1 MNQASV
7 PEHAPAGASTSVP
20 VGVPVGDLSA
30 LLETVAETL
39 DDPTWLRTRRR
50 EALERYH
57 ALAWPRGDEEMWRRT
72 PLRNAP
78 WQQWRLP
85 LAEDASSPPP
95 LPSWLNGVARDD
107 AAGVIMHADARLLQE
122 ELAQDLAQRG
132 VLLAPLSQAAREYPD
147 LVQRHLH
154 ALLPADSDRFTALS
168 AALWTQ
174 GLFCYVP
181 RGVHVDTPLYHLKT
195 SQADGAGILGQTL
208 IVVEEGASLT
218 LVEATAS
225 TSHPASTRAPAFSHH
240 SLEIVAEADTQ
251 VHVVLVQNWGDN
263 VSAFVTARARAG
275 REANVQIASAVFGGR
290 LHKERLTMDLAGEGA
305 RADLL
310 GIFVAVG
317 HQHVEFNTR
326 QDHTAERGE
335 STLLIKGALDGHAR
349 AVQYGV
355 IKIFPEG
362 QRTVA
367 QQTLR
372 NLLLSGDAEADP
384 IPVLEIEADDVKC
397 AHAAAVGPVDP
408 EHLFYLQAR
417 GIPPEMAERMV
428 VQGFLDVVVDRLPDA
443 HLRTVVESLVERK
456 LQEEPTE

>member
-7 PEHAPAGASTSVP
+7 HEHARASARTSEPAADP
-20 VGVPVGDLSA
+20 A
-30 LLETVAETL
+30 ELLEAAAVAL
-39 DDPTWLRTRRR
+39 DDPTWLRTRRL

-57 ALAWPRGDEEMWRRT
+57 ALEWPRGDEETWRRT
-72 PLRNAP
+72 PLRDAP
-78 WQQWRLP
+78 WTQWRPP
-85 LAEDASSPPP
+85 LAEDATAPPP
-95 LPSWLNGVARDD
+95 WLIGVAGGD
-107 AAGVIMHADARLLQE
+107 AAGVVLHADAHLLQQ
-122 ELAQDLAQRG
+122 ELSRDLAQRS

-154 ALLPADSDRFTALS
+154 SLLPAGNDRFTALN

-181 RGVHVDTPLYHLKT
+181 RGVHVETPLYHLRA
-195 SQADGAGILGQTL
+195 SQADGAAILGQTL
-208 IVVEEGASLT
+208 VVVEDGGALT
-218 LVEATAS
+218 LVEASAS
-225 TSHPASTRAPAFSHH
+225 RSAPASAPAFSHH
-240 SLEIVAEADTQ
+240 SLEVVAEAGAQ
-251 VHVVLVQNWGDN
+251 VRVVQIQNWGEN
-263 VSAFVTARARAG
+263 VSAFVTARAQAG
-275 REANVQIASAVFGGR
+275 READVQMASVVFGGR
-290 LHKERLTMDLAGEGA
+290 LYKERFTMDLAGEGA

-310 GIFVAVG
+310 GLFVAG
-317 HQHVEFNTR
+317 GRQHVEFNTR
-326 QDHTAERGE
+326 QEHSAERGE
-335 STLLIKGALDGHAR
+335 STLLIKGALTGHAH

-362 QRTVA
+362 QRTVS

-443 HLRTVVESLVERK
+443 HLRAVVESLVESK
-456 LQEEPTE
+456 LREEPAG

>member
-7 PEHAPAGASTSVP
+7 PEHAHAGASTS
-20 VGVPVGDLSA
+20 VPVGDLSA

-57 ALAWPRGDEEMWRRT
+57 ALAWPRGDEETWRRT
-72 PLRNAP
+72 PLRDAP
-78 WQQWRLP
+78 WTQWRLP
-85 LAEDASSPPP
+85 LAEDAASPPTT
-95 LPSWLNGVARDD
+95 LPSWLNGVAPDD

-122 ELAQDLAQRG
+122 ELAHDLAQRG

-154 ALLPADSDRFTALS
+154 ALLPAGNDRFTALS
-168 AALWTQ
+168 AAMWTQ
-174 GLFCYVP
+174 GMFCYVP
-181 RGVHVDTPLYHLKT
+181 SGVRVDTPLYHLKT
-195 SQADGAGILGQTL
+195 SQTDGAGILGQTL

-225 TSHPASTRAPAFSHH
+225 TSHSASARAPVFSHH
-240 SLEIVAEADTQ
+240 SLEIVAEAGAQ
-251 VHVVLVQNWGDN
+251 VHVVLVQNWDDN

-305 RADLL
+305 SADLL
-310 GIFVAVG
+310 GIFVAGG

-335 STLLIKGALDGHAR
+335 STLLIKGALRGHAR

-355 IKIFPEG
+355 IKISPEG

-443 HLRTVVESLVERK
+443 HLRTIVESLVERK
-456 LQEEPTE
+456 LQEEPAE